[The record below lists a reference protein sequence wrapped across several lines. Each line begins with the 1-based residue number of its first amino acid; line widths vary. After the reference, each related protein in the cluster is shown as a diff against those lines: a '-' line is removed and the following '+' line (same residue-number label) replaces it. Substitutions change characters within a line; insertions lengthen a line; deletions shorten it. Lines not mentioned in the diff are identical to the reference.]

1 MTNRNK
7 EINNVPNCKIPVRVF
22 VLIKDNPIYV
32 DIIPNAWIIIGNI
45 ERISGIISFI
55 ISPENKIE

>member
-32 DIIPNAWIIIGNI
+32 DIIPNA
-45 ERISGIISFI
+45 
-55 ISPENKIE
+55 